1 MLDTVRQSLTLM
13 WQGMG
18 AIFLVIFVIYL
29 LLLAFPK
36 IFKNK

>member
-1 MLDTVRQSLTLM
+1 MLHTVKQSLTLM

-29 LLLAFPK
+29 LLLVFPK
-36 IFKNK
+36 LFKNK